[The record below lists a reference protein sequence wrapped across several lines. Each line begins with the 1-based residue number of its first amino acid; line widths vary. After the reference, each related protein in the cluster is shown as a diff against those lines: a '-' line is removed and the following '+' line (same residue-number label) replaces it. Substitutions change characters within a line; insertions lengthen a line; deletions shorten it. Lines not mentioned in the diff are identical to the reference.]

1 MELTSKRNFDDK
13 IVIITIKFTQIIE
26 KGDHA
31 SIQIFNLLMRKSL
44 MNLNL
49 SLVGRN
55 YYDEGAKVNTYI
67 KIY

>member
-1 MELTSKRNFDDK
+1 LELTSKRNVDDQ

-31 SIQIFNLLMRKSL
+31 SIQIFNLLMRKCL
-44 MNLNL
+44 RNLEL

-55 YYDEGAKVNTYI
+55 YYDEKAKVNTFI